1 MLEAFAWR
9 AQESVCKCWLE
20 RRARRLLLAPID
32 PDDLASLGRG
42 PPVEEFRQAL
52 LQEGRGSGPRRAA
65 AGTGPVRRSGR
76 AGQVVHC

>member
-1 MLEAFAWR
+1 MSFVYFNLWQIKLTVFYA
-9 AQESVCKCWLE
+9 
-20 RRARRLLLAPID
+20 LAPID